1 MLFLGSSLSHAA
13 SPPSTGEAWL
23 QAIDKANSPF
33 EDTQL
38 QMEVT
43 VEKANKKS
51 VQRTLEVWQRGQ
63 KERLV
68 VLKKPARLAGVA
80 LLVVEDGSIYSY
92 LPAYRRSRRVVGE
105 QRGDAFMG
113 TDFSMEDL
121 SRMGFSEEFDATI
134 IRSGATSTEL
144 LLQAKNPEAHR
155 FPALKIW
162 ADHQNLLPLR
172 IEHIDAEGVV
182 RRRLSLNDIKTIDN
196 QPFAHRIELED
207 LERDRKCTAV
217 VKKIQ
222 VNQNL
227 GSHLFLASNLG
238 R

>member
-1 MLFLGSSLSHAA
+1 MLFLTSGLSHAA
-13 SPPSTGEAWL
+13 SPPTTGEAWL

-43 VEKANKKS
+43 VEKGNNKS
-51 VQRTLEVWQRGQ
+51 VKRTLEVWQKGQ

-68 VLKKPARLAGVA
+68 VLKKPARLSGVA
-80 LLVVEDGSIYSY
+80 LLVVKDGSVYSY

-121 SRMGFSEEFDATI
+121 SRMGFSEEFDAKIVAT
-134 IRSGATSTEL
+134 GKTSTEL
-144 LLQAKNPEAHR
+144 LLQAKNPEDHR
-155 FPALKIW
+155 FPALKVW
-162 ADHQNLLPLR
+162 ADHQTLLPLR

-182 RRRLSLNDIKTIDN
+182 HRRLRLNDIKTVEN
-196 QPFAHRIELED
+196 QAFAHRIELED
-207 LERDRKCTAV
+207 L
-217 VKKIQ
+217 VK
-222 VNQNL
+222 
-227 GSHLFLASNLG
+227 
-238 R
+238 

>member
-1 MLFLGSSLSHAA
+1 MLFFASSLSHAA
-13 SPPSTGEAWL
+13 SPPSTGKAWL

-43 VEKANKKS
+43 VEKGKNKR
-51 VQRTLEVWQRGQ
+51 VQRTLEVWQKGQ

-80 LLVVEDGSIYSY
+80 LLVVEDGSVYSY

-121 SRMGFSEEFDATI
+121 SRMGFSDEFDAKI
-134 IRSGATSTEL
+134 IHAGDTSTEL
-144 LLQAKNPEAHR
+144 LLQAKTPENHR

-162 ADHQNLLPLR
+162 ADHQTLLPLR

-182 RRRLSLNDIKTIDN
+182 HRRLSLNDIQTIDN

-207 LERDRKCTAV
+207 LDRGRTCTAV

-227 GSHLFLASNLG
+227 GSHLFLVSNLG